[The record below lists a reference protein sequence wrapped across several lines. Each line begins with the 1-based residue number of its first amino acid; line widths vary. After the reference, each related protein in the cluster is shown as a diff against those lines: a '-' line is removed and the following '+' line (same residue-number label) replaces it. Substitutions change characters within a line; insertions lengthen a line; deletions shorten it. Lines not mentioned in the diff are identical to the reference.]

1 MDKIHFSRN
10 EVVKTPVE
18 IGSVNHVVIEDNA
31 EVVLIAQ
38 ASRIKSDVK
47 TQVTL
52 GDHAKLTYVNILD
65 SLEASLN
72 TTLEVT
78 QGRGSV
84 LQSLVCDL
92 GEVRGQ
98 HHIKSVLSGE
108 GAECYLDG
116 LFVLGQSQR
125 SAHKTIID
133 HATAHTTS
141 AEYYKGILSGQSEGE
156 FEGKIIVRPHA
167 QKTSSKQMNRNL
179 LLSKSALIHTQP
191 LLEIFA
197 NDVKCQHG
205 ATIGRLD
212 EQVLFYLQ
220 ARGISRED
228 AARLLTQAFA
238 YEIIARAPESLR
250 DSLNDLVIKRL
261 GDLQS

>member
-1 MDKIHFSRN
+1 MDKIHFSKN
-10 EVVKTPVE
+10 EVVSTPVE
-18 IGSVNHVVIEDNA
+18 MGRANQVVIEDHA
-31 EVVLIAQ
+31 QVVLMART
-38 ASRIKSDVK
+38 SRIQSEVN

-52 GDHAKLTYVNILD
+52 GENSQLTYVTILD
-65 SLEASLN
+65 AFESSLN
-72 TTLEVT
+72 TTLEVN

-84 LQSLVCDL
+84 FKSLVCDF

-98 HHIKSVLSGE
+98 HHIKSVLAGE

-116 LFVLGQSQR
+116 LFILAQSQR
-125 SAHKTIID
+125 SSHKTVID
-133 HATAHTTS
+133 HTTSHTTS

-167 QKTSSKQMNRNL
+167 QKTSSRQMSRNL
-179 LLSKSALIHTQP
+179 LLSREALIHTQP

-212 EQVLFYLQ
+212 EQALFYLQ
-220 ARGISRED
+220 ARGIARED
-228 AARLLTQAFA
+228 AVSLLTQAFA
-238 YEIIARAPESLR
+238 YEIIARAPESLKNT
-250 DSLNDLVIKRL
+250 LNDLVIKRL
-261 GDLQS
+261 GDLSS